1 MSSKL
6 ERFIN
11 IVKRIS
17 TWLNWVAVAGMWLML
32 LIITIDVAGAK
43 LFRWPLPGVFDL
55 VCLLEFLIVALAIPF
70 TQWIR
75 GHVNIEF
82 FVGRLGKRGQV
93 IVTTIA
99 DLLAIILFIAMTW
112 QMFVFSWICQ
122 VSGQITAS
130 LRIPIF
136 TVTYMAVISFCVMFL
151 LVLGQFLQK
160 IKGETKK

>member
-6 ERFIN
+6 GRFIN

-17 TWLNWVAVAGMWLML
+17 TWLNWVAIAGMGLMF
-32 LIITIDVAGAK
+32 LIIIVDVAGAK

-70 TQWIR
+70 THVIK
-75 GHVNIEF
+75 GHVSIEF
-82 FVGRLGKRGQV
+82 FVGRLGKRAQV
-93 IVTTIA
+93 IVTIIA
-99 DLLAIILFIAMTW
+99 ALLTVVLFIAMTW
-112 QMFVFSWICQ
+112 QMFVFSWTCQ

-136 TVTYMAVISFCVMFL
+136 TVTYMAVISFCIMFL

-160 IKGETKK
+160 IKGGN

>member
-6 ERFIN
+6 GRFIN

-17 TWLNWVAVAGMWLML
+17 TWLNWVAVAGMGLML

-70 TQWIR
+70 THVIK
-75 GHVNIEF
+75 GHVSIEF
-82 FVGRLGKRGQV
+82 FVGRLGKRAQV
-93 IVTTIA
+93 IVTIIA
-99 DLLAIILFIAMTW
+99 ALLTVVLFIAMTW
-112 QMFVFSWICQ
+112 QMFVFSRTIQ
-122 VSGQITAS
+122 VSGQITPS

-136 TVTYMAVISFCVMFL
+136 TATYVAVISFCVMSL
-151 LVLGQFLQK
+151 LVIGQFLQK
-160 IKGETKK
+160 IKGVTKK